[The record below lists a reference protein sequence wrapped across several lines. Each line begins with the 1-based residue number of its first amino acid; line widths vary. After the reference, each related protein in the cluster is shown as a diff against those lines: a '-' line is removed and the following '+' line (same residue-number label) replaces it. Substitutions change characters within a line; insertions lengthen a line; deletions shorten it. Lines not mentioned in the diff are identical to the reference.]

1 MALEQPTSDPGY
13 ILNEVIS
20 RVRGLDSKQT
30 LMSERVLVI
39 NKNMIIEYKQLTQQ
53 LHIMNSELRDIKIEM
68 LRVKEAMQDM
78 IKETKQFARKDK
90 LKLLEKYVDLWNP
103 MRFVTEED
111 VKNIVR
117 DEVGKRSV
125 DQ

>member
-20 RVRGLDSKQT
+20 RVRGLESKQT